1 MLEHY
6 EREVFHHIPMT
17 SAYGKYSDKH
27 GFPRREIV
35 QPALPDQ
42 LIRAAFMLTWQ
53 AGGTWQRN
61 ATIREAHHAIDVIG
75 AVYPAMRIKK
85 LTAHQ
90 AEKLQYLLMLV
101 EQINKE
107 KGFKSEHQY
116 VALKALLNAQ
126 HTGDNAHISVAGM
139 NLYIWAGEA

>member
-61 ATIREAHHAIDVIG
+61 HSRSPPRYRRIRSRLPGHAH
-75 AVYPAMRIKK
+75 
-85 LTAHQ
+85 
-90 AEKLQYLLMLV
+90 
-101 EQINKE
+101 
-107 KGFKSEHQY
+107 
-116 VALKALLNAQ
+116 
-126 HTGDNAHISVAGM
+126 
-139 NLYIWAGEA
+139 